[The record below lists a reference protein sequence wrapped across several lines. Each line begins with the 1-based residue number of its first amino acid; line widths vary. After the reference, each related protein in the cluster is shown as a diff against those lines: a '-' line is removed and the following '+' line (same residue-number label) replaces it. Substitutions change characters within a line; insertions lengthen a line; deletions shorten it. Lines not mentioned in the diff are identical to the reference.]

1 MGDYGPVG
9 VQILKIIW
17 INILLSGDNAI
28 VIALACRALPPRQRF
43 WGIILGAGAAV
54 LLRIFFTVILQY
66 VLELPWLKL
75 VGGLL
80 LLWIAIKLL
89 TQDEADEAEYCMVR
103 DNLWGAVRTVA
114 IADIVMSLD
123 NVLAI
128 AAAAK
133 GNTGLIIFGLAIS
146 IPLIV
151 AGATLIMA
159 LLTRYP
165 VLVWAGAALLG
176 WIAGELIV
184 DDRISLEQ
192 IQAWAPALV
201 VPDPETTIGIKAGP
215 ALHYAAATIG
225 TVIVLVWGWMLL
237 RRRSRVPS
245 ACPESMRRLSKRG
258 GCRGDAGPA
267 CVARPR
273 PAARASICRSHA
285 SSGPFGNGTRNHF
298 SNMKNRTTG
307 TKTPT
312 PIALSGFSR
321 PTAIMKTNMKM
332 AEAT

>member
-1 MGDYGPVG
+1 LIEQLVQQFGAALGDYGPLG
-9 VQILKIIW
+9 VQVLKIIW

-54 LLRIFFTVILQY
+54 LLRVIFTVALQY

-75 VGGLL
+75 VGGIL

-89 TQDEADEAEYCMVR
+89 IQDEADEASIESA

-133 GNTGLIIFGLAIS
+133 GNTGLIVFGLAIS

-165 VLVWAGAALLG
+165 ILVWAGAGLLG

-184 DDRISLEQ
+184 SDNTVLLHLQDWNPGL
-192 IQAWAPALV
+192 L
-201 VPDPETTIGIKAGP
+201 VPDAEAALGVKPGP
-215 ALHYAAATIG
+215 LLHYAASGLATAL
-225 TVIVLVWGWMLL
+225 VLAWGWLML
-237 RRRSRVPS
+237 RRRSRGAVGVPG
-245 ACPESMRRLSKRG
+245 EEG
-258 GCRGDAGPA
+258 GPA
-267 CVARPR
+267 
-273 PAARASICRSHA
+273 
-285 SSGPFGNGTRNHF
+285 
-298 SNMKNRTTG
+298 
-307 TKTPT
+307 
-312 PIALSGFSR
+312 
-321 PTAIMKTNMKM
+321 
-332 AEAT
+332 E

>member
-1 MGDYGPVG
+1 MIEQLVEQFGGALGEYGPVG
-9 VQILKIIW
+9 IQALKIIW

-28 VIALACRALPPRQRF
+28 VIAMACRALPPRQRF

-75 VGGLL
+75 VGGIL

-89 TQDEADEAEYCMVR
+89 TQDEADEADIHGS

-165 VLVWAGAALLG
+165 ILVWAGAALLG

-201 VPDPETTIGIKAGP
+201 VPNPDTTIGIKAGP
-215 ALHYAAATIG
+215 ALHYAAAVIG
-225 TVIVLVWGWMLL
+225 TAMVLLWGWMLM
-237 RRRSRVPS
+237 RRRSRGAVGVPGKH
-245 ACPESMRRLSKRG
+245 E
-258 GCRGDAGPA
+258 
-267 CVARPR
+267 
-273 PAARASICRSHA
+273 AA
-285 SSGPFGNGTRNHF
+285 
-298 SNMKNRTTG
+298 
-307 TKTPT
+307 
-312 PIALSGFSR
+312 
-321 PTAIMKTNMKM
+321 
-332 AEAT
+332 E

>member
-1 MGDYGPVG
+1 LVEHFMEQFGAALGDYGPVG
-9 VQILKIIW
+9 IQALKIIW

-54 LLRIFFTVILQY
+54 LLRIFFTVVLQY

-80 LLWIAIKLL
+80 LLWIAVKLL
-89 TQDEADEAEYCMVR
+89 VQDEADEADIESS

-114 IADIVMSLD
+114 IADVVMSLD

-133 GNTGLIIFGLAIS
+133 GNTVLIIFGLAIS

-159 LLTRYP
+159 LLTRFP
-165 VLVWAGAALLG
+165 ILVWAGAALLG

-184 DDRISLEQ
+184 GDKVALLQ
-192 IQAWAPALV
+192 IQAWNPALV
-201 VPDPETTIGIKAGP
+201 VPDPEAAVGIKSGP
-215 ALHYAAATIG
+215 LLHYAAATVG
-225 TVIVLVWGWMLL
+225 TVLVLMWGWLLL
-237 RRRSRVPS
+237 RRRSRGAVGVPG
-245 ACPESMRRLSKRG
+245 EEG
-258 GCRGDAGPA
+258 GPA
-267 CVARPR
+267 
-273 PAARASICRSHA
+273 
-285 SSGPFGNGTRNHF
+285 
-298 SNMKNRTTG
+298 
-307 TKTPT
+307 
-312 PIALSGFSR
+312 
-321 PTAIMKTNMKM
+321 
-332 AEAT
+332 E

>member
-1 MGDYGPVG
+1 MIEQLVEQFGGALGEYGPVG
-9 VQILKIIW
+9 IQALKIIW

-28 VIALACRALPPRQRF
+28 VIAMACRALPPRQRF

-54 LLRIFFTVILQY
+54 LLRVFFTVILQY

-75 VGGLL
+75 VGGIL

-89 TQDEADEAEYCMVR
+89 AQDEADEADIHGS

-165 VLVWAGAALLG
+165 ILVWAGAALLG

-201 VPDPETTIGIKAGP
+201 VPNPETTLGIKAGP
-215 ALHYAAATIG
+215 ALHYAAAVIG
-225 TVIVLVWGWMLL
+225 TVIVLIWGWMLL
-237 RRRSRVPS
+237 RRRSRGAVGVPGKH
-245 ACPESMRRLSKRG
+245 E
-258 GCRGDAGPA
+258 
-267 CVARPR
+267 
-273 PAARASICRSHA
+273 AA
-285 SSGPFGNGTRNHF
+285 
-298 SNMKNRTTG
+298 
-307 TKTPT
+307 
-312 PIALSGFSR
+312 
-321 PTAIMKTNMKM
+321 
-332 AEAT
+332 E

>member
-1 MGDYGPVG
+1 MIEQVVQQFGTALGDYGPLGIQV
-9 VQILKIIW
+9 LKIIW

-54 LLRIFFTVILQY
+54 LLRVIFTVALQY

-75 VGGLL
+75 IGGIL

-89 TQDEADEAEYCMVR
+89 IQDEADEASIESSE
-103 DNLWGAVRTVA
+103 NLWGAVRTIA

-133 GNTGLIIFGLAIS
+133 GNTSLIIFGLAIS

-151 AGATLIMA
+151 AGATLIMG

-165 VLVWAGAALLG
+165 FLVWAGAGLLG

-184 DDRISLEQ
+184 SDNTILHYLQGLNPGLVEPDADAVSGIKPGPLLHYGAASLG
-192 IQAWAPALV
+192 AALV
-201 VPDPETTIGIKAGP
+201 LA
-215 ALHYAAATIG
+215 
-225 TVIVLVWGWMLL
+225 WGWVLL
-237 RRRSRVPS
+237 RRRSRGAVGVPG
-245 ACPESMRRLSKRG
+245 EEG
-258 GCRGDAGPA
+258 GPA
-267 CVARPR
+267 Q
-273 PAARASICRSHA
+273 
-285 SSGPFGNGTRNHF
+285 
-298 SNMKNRTTG
+298 
-307 TKTPT
+307 
-312 PIALSGFSR
+312 
-321 PTAIMKTNMKM
+321 
-332 AEAT
+332 

>member
-1 MGDYGPVG
+1 LIEQLVEQFGGALGDYGPVG
-9 VQILKIIW
+9 IQALKIIW

-28 VIALACRALPPRQRF
+28 VIAMACRALPPRQRF

-89 TQDEADEAEYCMVR
+89 TQDEADEADIHGS

-192 IQAWAPALV
+192 IQVWAPALV
-201 VPDPETTIGIKAGP
+201 VPNPETTIGIKAGP
-215 ALHYAAATIG
+215 ALHYVAATIG
-225 TVIVLVWGWMLL
+225 TVIVLLWGWMLL
-237 RRRSRVPS
+237 RRRSRGSVGVPGKH
-245 ACPESMRRLSKRG
+245 E
-258 GCRGDAGPA
+258 
-267 CVARPR
+267 
-273 PAARASICRSHA
+273 AA
-285 SSGPFGNGTRNHF
+285 
-298 SNMKNRTTG
+298 
-307 TKTPT
+307 
-312 PIALSGFSR
+312 
-321 PTAIMKTNMKM
+321 
-332 AEAT
+332 E